1 MRELY
6 LQWPTACKPC
16 ASGCFVHLLV
26 LSNSGTVLNF
36 PKPVGMS
43 HPQSC
48 PRPWVPRRRDACP
61 LQNLPYIS
69 FRSFP
74 SCQRG
79 RQRLKVCDT
88 AWRALM
94 MGDTR
99 ASSGRPTDL
108 QSVGLLQG
116 QAASQQTKKGTVS
129 LETPVLHR
137 FTPSEDPVHYFQLG
151 LMED

>member
-1 MRELY
+1 
-6 LQWPTACKPC
+6 
-16 ASGCFVHLLV
+16 
-26 LSNSGTVLNF
+26 
-36 PKPVGMS
+36 
-43 HPQSC
+43 
-48 PRPWVPRRRDACP
+48 
-61 LQNLPYIS
+61 
-69 FRSFP
+69 
-74 SCQRG
+74 
-79 RQRLKVCDT
+79 
-88 AWRALM
+88 

-116 QAASQQTKKGTVS
+116 QAASQQRKKGTVS

>member
-88 AWRALM
+88 AEELWWWETHGQVQEDQQTSKVWVCCR
-94 MGDTR
+94 
-99 ASSGRPTDL
+99 GRQL
-108 QSVGLLQG
+108 LNRGKRGQSHWKHLFCIGLLHLRIQ
-116 QAASQQTKKGTVS
+116 SIIS
-129 LETPVLHR
+129 N
-137 FTPSEDPVHYFQLG
+137 
-151 LMED
+151 